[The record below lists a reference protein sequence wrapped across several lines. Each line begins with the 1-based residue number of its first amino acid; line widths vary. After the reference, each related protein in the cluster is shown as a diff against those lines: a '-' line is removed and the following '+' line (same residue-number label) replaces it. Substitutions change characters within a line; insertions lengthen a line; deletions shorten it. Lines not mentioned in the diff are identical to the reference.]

1 MRLLLDSHVLLWYA
15 APKSPLKSPAIDAI
29 RDADE
34 VWVSAATIWEL
45 AIKQA
50 SGKLKLE
57 RQLTEMSEGY
67 GFQTLAVSPHH
78 GEAILS
84 LPRLHR
90 DPFDHLLL
98 AQAKVE
104 GLTLVTHDRI
114 LGDYGVPVLL
124 V

>member
-1 MRLLLDSHVLLWYA
+1 MNLLLDSHILLWYA
-15 APKSPLKSPAIDAI
+15 EDDSRLTHAAVGSI
-29 RDADE
+29 RNAKE
-34 VWVSAATIWEL
+34 LYFSAASVWEL
-45 AIKQA
+45 SLKIHA
-50 SGKLKLE
+50 GKLASRDIQAIALH
-57 RQLTEMSEGY
+57 LGCLPLPVTSEH
-67 GFQTLAVSPHH
+67 SS
-78 GEAILS
+78 AIIS

-90 DPFDHLLL
+90 DPFDHMLL